1 MAFKKGRKVRK
12 PLSSKKRQSKSTDQ
26 NLKLS
31 LKKDTSDSG
40 PKFRKRNNKD
50 PDLSGYKKLFK
61 DDKVLKGYD
70 DKVFKS
76 ITGDTVGTEK
86 AFQKA
91 GLEVPDYDYTNLS
104 DSIDDYLKKGGSIK
118 KGMKKVK
125 ARRRAALRGQRK
137 ELRGS

>member
-12 PLSSKKRQSKSTDQ
+12 PLSSKKRQSESTAQ

-31 LKKDTSDSG
+31 LRKDTSDSG
-40 PKFRKRNNKD
+40 PKFRKRTNKD
-50 PDLSGYKKLFK
+50 PNLSGYEKLFK
-61 DDKVLKGYD
+61 DD

-91 GLEVPDYDYTNLS
+91 GLELPE
-104 DSIDDYLKKGGSIK
+104 DSGKFDLKSGGSIK
-118 KGMKKVK
+118 KNMKKTKVK
-125 ARRRAALRGQRK
+125 KRPALRGQRK

>member
-12 PLSSKKRQSKSTDQ
+12 PLSSKKRESKSTAQ

-31 LKKDTSDSG
+31 LRNDTSDSG

-50 PDLSGYKKLFK
+50 PDLSGYANLFK
-61 DDKVLKGYD
+61 DDD

-76 ITGDTVGTEK
+76 ITGDTVGTAK
-86 AFQKA
+86 AFEKA
-91 GLEVPDYDYTNLS
+91 GLEVPEYSGIYDS
-104 DSIDDYLKKGGSIK
+104 KSGGSIK

-125 ARRRAALRGQRK
+125 TRRRPALRGQRK

>member
-12 PLSSKKRQSKSTDQ
+12 PLSSKKRESKSTAQ

-31 LKKDTSDSG
+31 LGKDTSDSG
-40 PKFRKRNNKD
+40 LKFRKRNNKD

-61 DDKVLKGYD
+61 DD

-91 GLEVPDYDYTNLS
+91 GLEVPDYNYDTMN
-104 DSIDDYLKKGGSIK
+104 DSIDSWMKKGGSIK
-118 KGMKKVK
+118 KKMKKRPCLK
-125 ARRRAALRGQRK
+125 GRRK

>member
-12 PLSSKKRQSKSTDQ
+12 PLSSKKRESKSTAQ

-31 LKKDTSDSG
+31 LKRDTSDSG

-50 PDLSGYKKLFK
+50 PDLSGYEKLFK
-61 DDKVLKGYD
+61 DDD

-86 AFQKA
+86 AFEKA

-104 DSIDDYLKKGGSIK
+104 DSIDNHLKKGGSIK

>member
-1 MAFKKGRKVRK
+1 MEFKKGRKVRK
-12 PLSSKKRQSKSTDQ
+12 PLSSKKRESKSTAQ

-31 LKKDTSDSG
+31 LKRDTSDSG

-50 PDLSGYKKLFK
+50 PDLSGYEKLFK
-61 DDKVLKGYD
+61 DDD

-76 ITGDTVGTEK
+76 ITGDTVGTAK
-86 AFQKA
+86 AFEKA

-104 DSIDDYLKKGGSIK
+104 DSIDNWLKKGGSIK
-118 KGMKKVK
+118 KSMKKVK
-125 ARRRAALRGQRK
+125 TRRRPALRGQRK

>member
-12 PLSSKKRQSKSTDQ
+12 PLSSKKRESKSTAQ

-31 LKKDTSDSG
+31 LRNDTSDSG

-50 PDLSGYKKLFK
+50 PDLSGYANLFK
-61 DDKVLKGYD
+61 DDD

-91 GLEVPDYDYTNLS
+91 GLELPE
-104 DSIDDYLKKGGSIK
+104 DSGKFDLKSGGSIK
-118 KGMKKVK
+118 KNMKKTKVK
-125 ARRRAALRGQRK
+125 KRPALRGQRK

>member
-12 PLSSKKRQSKSTDQ
+12 PLSSKKRESKSTAQ

-31 LKKDTSDSG
+31 LGKDTSDSG

-61 DDKVLKGYD
+61 DDD

>member
-12 PLSSKKRQSKSTDQ
+12 PLSSKKRESKSTAQ

-31 LKKDTSDSG
+31 LGKDTSDSG
-40 PKFRKRNNKD
+40 PKFRKRTNKD

-61 DDKVLKGYD
+61 DDDD

-125 ARRRAALRGQRK
+125 ARRRRK
-137 ELRGS
+137 Y

>member
-12 PLSSKKRQSKSTDQ
+12 PLSSKKRESKSTAQ

-31 LKKDTSDSG
+31 LGKDTSDSG
-40 PKFRKRNNKD
+40 PKFRKRTNKD
-50 PDLSGYKKLFK
+50 PNLSGYEKLFK
-61 DDKVLKGYD
+61 DD

-91 GLEVPDYDYTNLS
+91 GLEVPDYNYDTMN
-104 DSIDDYLKKGGSIK
+104 DSIDSWMKKGGSIK
-118 KGMKKVK
+118 KKMKKRPCLK
-125 ARRRAALRGQRK
+125 GRRK

>member
-12 PLSSKKRQSKSTDQ
+12 PLSSKKRESKSTAQ

-31 LKKDTSDSG
+31 LKRDTSDSG

-50 PDLSGYKKLFK
+50 PDLSGYANLFK
-61 DDKVLKGYD
+61 DDD

-76 ITGDTVGTEK
+76 ITGDTVGTAK
-86 AFQKA
+86 AFEKA
-91 GLEVPDYDYTNLS
+91 GLEVPEYSGIYDS
-104 DSIDDYLKKGGSIK
+104 KSGGSIK

-125 ARRRAALRGQRK
+125 TRRRPALRGQRK

>member
-12 PLSSKKRQSKSTDQ
+12 PLSSKKRESKSTAQ

-31 LKKDTSDSG
+31 LRNDTSNSG
-40 PKFRKRNNKD
+40 PKFRKRNNKG
-50 PDLSGYKKLFK
+50 PDLSGYANLFK

-76 ITGDTVGTEK
+76 ITGDTVGTAK
-86 AFQKA
+86 AFEKA

-104 DSIDDYLKKGGSIK
+104 DSIDNHLKKGGSIK

-125 ARRRAALRGQRK
+125 ARRRPALRGQRK

>member
-61 DDKVLKGYD
+61 DDD

-86 AFQKA
+86 AFVEA
-91 GLEVPDYDYTNLS
+91 GLEVPDYNYDTMN
-104 DSIDDYLKKGGSIK
+104 DSIDNHLKKGGSIK

>member
-12 PLSSKKRQSKSTDQ
+12 PLSSKKRQPKDTDQ

-31 LKKDTSDSG
+31 LRNDTSNSG
-40 PKFRKRNNKD
+40 PEFRKRNNKG
-50 PDLSGYKKLFK
+50 PDLLGYANLFK

-76 ITGDTVGTEK
+76 ITGDTVGTAK
-86 AFQKA
+86 AFEEA
-91 GLEVPDYDYTNLS
+91 GLEVPEYSGIYDS
-104 DSIDDYLKKGGSIK
+104 KSGGSIK

-125 ARRRAALRGQRK
+125 TRRRPALRGQRK

>member
-12 PLSSKKRQSKSTDQ
+12 PLSSKKRQPKDTDQ

-31 LKKDTSDSG
+31 LRKDPSDSG
-40 PKFRKRNNKD
+40 PKFKKRNNKG
-50 PDLSGYKKLFK
+50 PDLLGYANLFK

-76 ITGDTVGTEK
+76 ITGDTVGTAE
-86 AFQKA
+86 AFEEA
-91 GLEVPDYDYTNLS
+91 GLKVPDYDYTNLS
-104 DSIDDYLKKGGSIK
+104 DSIGSRLKKGGSIK

>member
-12 PLSSKKRQSKSTDQ
+12 PLSSKKRESKSTAQ

-31 LKKDTSDSG
+31 LKRDTSDSG

-50 PDLSGYKKLFK
+50 PDLSGYEKLFK
-61 DDKVLKGYD
+61 DDD

-86 AFQKA
+86 AFEKA

-104 DSIDDYLKKGGSIK
+104 DSIDNHLKKGGSIK
-118 KGMKKVK
+118 KNMKKTKVK
-125 ARRRAALRGQRK
+125 KRAALRGQRK

>member
-12 PLSSKKRQSKSTDQ
+12 PLSSKKRESKSTAQ

-31 LKKDTSDSG
+31 LKRDTSDSG

-50 PDLSGYKKLFK
+50 PDLSGYEKLFK
-61 DDKVLKGYD
+61 DDD

-76 ITGDTVGTEK
+76 ITGDTVGTAK
-86 AFQKA
+86 AFEKA

-104 DSIDDYLKKGGSIK
+104 DSIDNHLKKGGSIK

>member
-12 PLSSKKRQSKSTDQ
+12 PLSSKKRESKSTAQ

-31 LKKDTSDSG
+31 LRNDTSDSG

-50 PDLSGYKKLFK
+50 PDLSGYANLFK
-61 DDKVLKGYD
+61 DDD

-91 GLEVPDYDYTNLS
+91 GLEVPDYNYDTMNDNI
-104 DSIDDYLKKGGSIK
+104 DSWMKKGGSIK
-118 KGMKKVK
+118 KKMKKRPCLK
-125 ARRRAALRGQRK
+125 GRRK

>member
-40 PKFRKRNNKD
+40 PKFRKRTNKD

-61 DDKVLKGYD
+61 DDDD

>member
-1 MAFKKGRKVRK
+1 MAFKEGRKVRK
-12 PLSSKKRQSKSTDQ
+12 PLSSKKRESKSTAQ

-31 LKKDTSDSG
+31 LKRDTSDSG

-50 PDLSGYKKLFK
+50 PDLSGYEKLFK
-61 DDKVLKGYD
+61 DDD

-86 AFQKA
+86 AFEKA

-104 DSIDDYLKKGGSIK
+104 DSIDNHLKKGGSIK

>member
-12 PLSSKKRQSKSTDQ
+12 PLSSKKRESKSTAQ

-31 LKKDTSDSG
+31 LKRDTSDSG

-50 PDLSGYKKLFK
+50 PDLSGYEKLFK
-61 DDKVLKGYD
+61 DDD

-86 AFQKA
+86 AFEKA

-104 DSIDDYLKKGGSIK
+104 DSIDNHLKKGGSIK
-118 KGMKKVK
+118 KGMKKKVK

>member
-1 MAFKKGRKVRK
+1 MEFKKGRKVRK
-12 PLSSKKRQSKSTDQ
+12 PLSSKKRESKSTAQ

-31 LKKDTSDSG
+31 LKRDTSDSG

-50 PDLSGYKKLFK
+50 PDLSGYEKLFK
-61 DDKVLKGYD
+61 DDD

-76 ITGDTVGTEK
+76 ITGDTVGTAK
-86 AFQKA
+86 AFEKA
-91 GLEVPDYDYTNLS
+91 GLEVPEYSGIYDS
-104 DSIDDYLKKGGSIK
+104 KSGGSIK

-125 ARRRAALRGQRK
+125 TRRRPALRGQRK

>member
-12 PLSSKKRQSKSTDQ
+12 PLSSKKRESKSTAQ

-31 LKKDTSDSG
+31 LGKDTSDSG
-40 PKFRKRNNKD
+40 LKFRKRNNKD

-61 DDKVLKGYD
+61 DD

-91 GLEVPDYDYTNLS
+91 GLEVPDYNYDTMNDNI
-104 DSIDDYLKKGGSIK
+104 DSWMKKGGSIK

>member
-12 PLSSKKRQSKSTDQ
+12 PLSSKKRESKSTAQ

-31 LKKDTSDSG
+31 LGKDTSDSG

-61 DDKVLKGYD
+61 DDDD

>member
-12 PLSSKKRQSKSTDQ
+12 PLSSKKRESKSTAQ

-31 LKKDTSDSG
+31 LGKDTSDSG
-40 PKFRKRNNKD
+40 LKFRKRNNKD

-61 DDKVLKGYD
+61 DD

-91 GLEVPDYDYTNLS
+91 GLEVPDYNYDTMN
-104 DSIDDYLKKGGSIK
+104 DSIDSWMKKGGSIK
-118 KGMKKVK
+118 KKMKKTK
-125 ARRRAALRGQRK
+125 AKKRPALRGYGTA
-137 ELRGS
+137 LRGF

>member
-1 MAFKKGRKVRK
+1 MEFKKGRKVRK
-12 PLSSKKRQSKSTDQ
+12 PLSSKKRESKSTAQ

-31 LKKDTSDSG
+31 LRNDTSDSG

-50 PDLSGYKKLFK
+50 PDLSGYANLFK
-61 DDKVLKGYD
+61 DDD

-86 AFQKA
+86 AFENA
-91 GLEVPDYDYTNLS
+91 GLEVPDYNYDTMD
-104 DSIDDYLKKGGSIK
+104 DSIDSWMKKGGSIK

>member
-12 PLSSKKRQSKSTDQ
+12 PLSSKKRESKSTAQ

-31 LKKDTSDSG
+31 LRKDPSDSG
-40 PKFRKRNNKD
+40 PKFRKRNNKG
-50 PDLSGYKKLFK
+50 PDLLGYANLFK

-76 ITGDTVGTEK
+76 ITGDTVGTAK
-86 AFQKA
+86 AFEKA

-104 DSIDDYLKKGGSIK
+104 DSIDNRLKKGGSIK

-125 ARRRAALRGQRK
+125 TRRRPALRGQRK